1 MDSKTLGGIARTACN
16 TACKAKNCRRG
27 VCEKL
32 TGRTRCEC
40 IFCGDGKS
48 FPLDVLVESCWW
60 STPEERL
67 RCNQFQP
74 PKKCSL
80 ASVKKQTQ

>member
-1 MDSKTLGGIARTACN
+1 MTAGEIYFSTCARMDSKMFGGVARTACN

-48 FPLDVLVESCWW
+48 FPLDVLVN
-60 STPEERL
+60 L
-67 RCNQFQP
+67 VGGALL
-74 PKKCSL
+74 KKG
-80 ASVKKQTQ
+80 